1 MNMNWRAFL
10 ATGLAGLATVSAW
23 AQSPAVETRPL
34 KLPQG
39 VTIDQLSDPKEAAR
53 IADILDKEYP
63 EPKSEATRMLI
74 AILRGSQLD
83 GRDGWFGPA
92 QSRYSWNWLAKRNG
106 LEIKSR
112 ESSITKET
120 KPADGKAADSKPGG
134 QKPGDAKTGEAKP
147 GELRPTEMKPSG
159 IARDKFKGS
168 LEIFDQLDRD
178 GDGNITPSDL
188 DWAPSNPY
196 VMQANIISRVFRRMD
211 PSGNGKLT
219 QAELDEFFQSIAK
232 DKDHITADDLRRAM
246 IPRGNAGFSPGDAPS
261 TGVLVNGLFA
271 GEIGSMGEGPRP
283 GEKAPNFVLKTP
295 DGKETISLSSLTGTK
310 PVVLIFGNFTC
321 GPFRSLY
328 PDVDAVYRR
337 HKDKANFLMVYV
349 REAHPKDGW
358 KMDSNTRVGVAFEQ
372 PKNYGERVQVCDQFR
387 KKLEPGMPVVV
398 DEVSDPAGTAY
409 SGMPARLYVIDA
421 KGTVAYKSG
430 RGPFG
435 FKPGE
440 MEQALLMSLLE
451 AEAPPRR

>member
-1 MNMNWRAFL
+1 MNWRACF
-10 ATGLAGLATVSAW
+10 AMGLAGLANLCVWGQTPQAG
-23 AQSPAVETRPL
+23 TKPL
-34 KLPQG
+34 KLPDG
-39 VTIDQLSDPKEAAR
+39 VTIDQLSDPKKAEK
-53 IADILDKEYP
+53 IAEILDKEHP
-63 EPKSEATRMLI
+63 DPKSEAARMLI

-106 LEIKSR
+106 LEIGIKDSTA
-112 ESSITKET
+112 INDTKAGARS
-120 KPADGKAADSKPGG
+120 ADGN
-134 QKPGDAKTGEAKP
+134 KP
-147 GELRPTEMKPSG
+147 GEKKPAAIKPPG
-159 IARDKFKGS
+159 LARDKFKGS

-188 DWAPSNPY
+188 DWSPSNPY
-196 VMQANIISRVFRRMD
+196 FMQANIISRVFRRMET
-211 PSGNGKLT
+211 SGNGKLT
-219 QAELDEFFQSIAK
+219 RAELDEFFQMVAK

-246 IPRGNAGFSPGDAPS
+246 IPRGGAGFSPGDAPS
-261 TGVLVNGLFA
+261 IGVLVKGLFE
-271 GEIGSMGEGPRP
+271 GEIGSMGEGPKP
-283 GEKAPNFVLKTP
+283 GEKAPEFVLKTP
-295 DGKETISLSSLTGTK
+295 DGKETISLASLTGTK

-337 HKDKANFLMVYV
+337 QKDKANFLMVYV

-358 KMDSNTRVGVAFEQ
+358 KMDSNARMGVAVDQ
-372 PKNYGERVQVCDQFR
+372 PKNYGERVEVCELFR

-398 DEVSDPAGTAY
+398 DDLSDPVGTAY

-421 KGTVAYKSG
+421 KGTIAYKSG

-451 AEAPPRR
+451 AEAPPKP